1 MLVSH
6 PAFRE
11 IFPWLAAILGLCLGS
26 FYSVCA
32 HRYQTGASIV
42 RPGSHCPACKTP
54 LSALELVPVVSW
66 LFLRGR
72 CRSCGARIPVLY
84 PALELISGLWAYLAA
99 LKFGPSPLFLFLMI
113 MGGLYITASMIDLD
127 SFILPNRL
135 TYPAAVLAVA
145 GAAFL
150 PHVDL
155 GGALIGAGVG
165 YALFWGLAK
174 AYLAAKGVDGL
185 GGGDVKLMLSIG
197 ALVGWRGL
205 SFAVL
210 MGSLAALIASP
221 IFLRSGGG
229 EKNSI
234 PIPFGPFLCFGA
246 MAQALYGPEIQ
257 AAIAAI

>member
-1 MLVSH
+1 MLNS
-6 PAFRE
+6 PAFLQL
-11 IFPWLAAILGLCLGS
+11 FPWLAAIVGLCLGS

-32 HRYQTGASIV
+32 HRYLTGASIV
-42 RPGSHCPACKTP
+42 HPGSHCPSCKTP
-54 LSALELVPVVSW
+54 LSPLELIPVVSW
-66 LFLRGR
+66 LFLKGR
-72 CRSCGARIPVLY
+72 CRSCGARIAALY
-84 PALELISGLWAYLAA
+84 PALELVSGLWAYLAA
-99 LKFGPSPLFLFLMI
+99 LKFGPSPLFIFLMI
-113 MGGLYITASMIDLD
+113 MGGIYITASMIDLD

-135 TYPAAVLAVA
+135 TYSAAVLALA

-155 GGALIGAGVG
+155 KSAIIGAAAG
-165 YALFWGLAK
+165 YALFWGLARI
-174 AYLAAKGVDGL
+174 YLASKGVDGL
-185 GGGDVKLMLSIG
+185 GGGDVKLMISIG

-210 MGSLAALIASP
+210 IGSLAALVLSP
-221 IFLRSGGG
+221 VFLRGGA

>member
-1 MLVSH
+1 MLSH
-6 PAFRE
+6 PAFLE
-11 IFPWLAAILGLCLGS
+11 LFPWLAAVLGLCLGS

-32 HRYQTGASIV
+32 HRYLTGASIV

-54 LSALELVPVVSW
+54 LSPLELIPVVSW

-72 CRSCGARIPVLY
+72 CRSCGARIPALY
-84 PALELISGLWAYLAA
+84 PALELVSGLWACLAA
-99 LKFGPSPLFLFLMI
+99 LKSGPSALFLFLMI
-113 MGGLYITASMIDLD
+113 MGGIYIVASMIDLD

-135 TYPAAVLAVA
+135 TYPAAVLALA
-145 GAAFL
+145 GAALL
-150 PHVDL
+150 PHIDFK
-155 GGALIGAGVG
+155 GALIGAVAG
-165 YALFWGLAK
+165 YVLFWGLARI
-174 AYLAAKGVDGL
+174 YLVTKGVDGL

-205 SFAVL
+205 PFAVL
-210 MGSLAALIASP
+210 MGSLAALILSP
-221 IFLRSGGG
+221 IFLRGDA